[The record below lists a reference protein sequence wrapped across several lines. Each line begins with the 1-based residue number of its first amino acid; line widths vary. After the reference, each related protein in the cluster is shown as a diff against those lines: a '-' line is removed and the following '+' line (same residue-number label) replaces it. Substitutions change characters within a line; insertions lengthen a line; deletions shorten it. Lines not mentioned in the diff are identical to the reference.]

1 MKDLFKTKVIWT
13 METLLNGESRSP
25 FTATMTPVDLNGR
38 VRMDIEIDD
47 RAVGFVLH
55 TLDAIRESIIERHNP
70 EYSRDTGDDAS
81 EAPAIELSNGFDPSM
96 LAGLNLPEDMGEDAR
111 DAISAMLG
119 GLADKLGG
127 KAPRV
132 EVINASA
139 DPKRAAEI
147 LKMSE
152 EGKGLVF
159 GMDGTQGDEAR
170 NAIRKQV
177 NHIIGRALSNPPE
190 DLKGA
195 IAKMLST
202 SGIVRH
208 AEFEEYQLHQ
218 HDDGTV
224 CAAINGDKQ
233 ADVMPILQDLARRYG
248 IAVNTNDGS
257 RRTEED
263 LGKEV
268 IDFFAQIP
276 ASKTALH

>member
-1 MKDLFKTKVIWT
+1 MKDLLNTHVKWT
-13 METLLNGESRSP
+13 METVLDGKSRTP
-25 FTATMTPVDLNGR
+25 FTATMTPEDTFGR
-38 VRMDIEIDD
+38 IRMDIEIDD
-47 RAVGFVLH
+47 RAVGFVLS

-70 EYSRDTGDDAS
+70 DYARDSAANDTN
-81 EAPAIELSNGFDPSM
+81 EIELANGFDPSM

-111 DAISAMLG
+111 NAIAAMLG

-132 EVINASA
+132 EVINASS
-139 DPKRAAEI
+139 DPARAAEI

-152 EGKGLVF
+152 DGKGVVF
-159 GMDGTQGDEAR
+159 GMDGTKGEEAR
-170 NAIRKQV
+170 TAIRKHV
-177 NHIIGRALSNPPE
+177 NRMLGRALSNPPE
-190 DLKGA
+190 EMKEA
-195 IAKMLST
+195 IAKMLSS

-208 AEFEEYQLHQ
+208 AEYEEYQLHQ

-224 CAAINGDKQ
+224 CAAIDGDKQ
-233 ADVMPILQDLARRYG
+233 ADVMPILQDLARRFG

-276 ASKTALH
+276 TSKAALH